1 MPTSFDSDGKAAYIY
16 NQSNDTWYQV
26 SGKTDISGT
35 FEWTGI
41 HDHLSALTAS
51 DTFKAKKGI
60 NNFLNP
66 SARDSAITSPTA
78 GTICL
83 IRQDGSGN
91 TINQLQFYTGS
102 EWIAFIPA
110 QSGNGNKFLQ
120 TDGIITQW
128 REIPDPFP
136 IAFMMMGVGY

>member
-1 MPTSFDSDGKAAYIY
+1 MPTSFDSDGKAAYVY
-16 NQSNDTWYQV
+16 NLADDTWYQV

-51 DTFKAKKGI
+51 DTFQAKKGI

-66 SARDSAITSPTA
+66 SARDTAIPSPTA

-91 TINQLQFYTGS
+91 TINQLQFYSGS
-102 EWIAFIPA
+102 VWIGFIPA
-110 QSGNGNKFLQ
+110 QTGNAGKFLQ
-120 TDGIITQW
+120 TDGIITSWQDA
-128 REIPDPFP
+128 PDPTTISFLH
-136 IAFMMMGVGY
+136 MGG

>member
-26 SGKTDISGT
+26 SGKTDVSGT

-66 SARDSAITSPTA
+66 TARDSAIPSPTS
-78 GTICL
+78 GTIC
-83 IRQDGSGN
+83 ITRQDDAGN
-91 TINQLQFYTGS
+91 TINEIQFYDGS
-102 EWIAFIPA
+102 QWSAIAA
-110 QSGNGNKFLQ
+110 QSLLEEIEIK
-120 TDGIITQW
+120 GI
-128 REIPDPFP
+128 
-136 IAFMMMGVGY
+136 MGLFSL